1 MHGILHR
8 GSQIFPLVIGVTD
21 GILTALTLA
30 AGRIVEQSQ
39 PLTIGLALRISGA
52 ASLSG
57 VFVFFTAEYIRLR
70 GELVRSERQLN
81 LTAGGRLATTR
92 LGRAVLIET
101 ITSAVVSS
109 TCNFLGALIPLIAG
123 TIVSWLAIVV
133 ALLFLAIL
141 GVGAGRAIHGNPFVW
156 ALALV
161 VAGGILTFAGIKFR
175 IV

>member
-1 MHGILHR
+1 MHGISHR
-8 GSQIFPLVIGVTD
+8 GGQIFPLVIGVTD
-21 GILTALTLA
+21 GVLTALTLA
-30 AGRIVEQSQ
+30 AGRIFEQSQ
-39 PLTIGLALRISGA
+39 PLTVELALRISGA
-52 ASLSG
+52 SSLSG

-101 ITSAVVSS
+101 TTSAVVSS

-123 TIVSWLAIVV
+123 TTFSWLAIVV
-133 ALLFLAIL
+133 ALLLLAVL
-141 GVGAGRAIHGNPFVW
+141 GVGAARAIHGNPFVW

-161 VAGGILTFAGIKFR
+161 VAGGILTLAGIKFR

>member
-1 MHGILHR
+1 MRGFFHR
-8 GSQIFPLVIGVTD
+8 GGQIFPLVIGVTD

-30 AGRIVEQSQ
+30 GGRIVEPSQ
-39 PLTIGLALRISGA
+39 LLTIGLTLRISGA

-81 LTAGGRLATTR
+81 LTVGGRLARTR
-92 LGRAVLIET
+92 LGRAVLVET
-101 ITSAVVSS
+101 VASAVVSS
-109 TCNFLGALIPLIAG
+109 ACNFFGALIPLIAG
-123 TIVSWLAIVV
+123 TIVSWLAIAV
-133 ALLFLAIL
+133 ALLLLAFL
-141 GVGAGRAIHGNPFVW
+141 GVGAGRAVHGSPSIW

-161 VAGGILTFAGIKFR
+161 AAGGILTLAGIKLR